1 MKKKIMFI
9 IRMSLKSELI
19 LFRTN
24 DMLVTIKKKSTIATH
39 NKQIYTCKSILLV

>member
-24 DMLVTIKKKSTIATH
+24 DMLVTIKKNQLLLHITNRFTH
-39 NKQIYTCKSILLV
+39 AKAYS